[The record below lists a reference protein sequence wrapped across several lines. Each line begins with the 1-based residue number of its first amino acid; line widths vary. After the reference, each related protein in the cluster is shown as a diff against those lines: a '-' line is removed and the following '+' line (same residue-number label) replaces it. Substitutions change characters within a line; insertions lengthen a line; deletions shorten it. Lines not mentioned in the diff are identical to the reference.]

1 MVKNKRELTERQQKV
16 FSFLTSYWN
25 ENGYSP
31 TVREIQSAIDADS
44 TQTIFTALNELE
56 EAGYI
61 KREKEKPR
69 AITIIKSSDSGN
81 ATTLVPIVKRI
92 RTSQLLLDN
101 SNISSFYS
109 LPDKQVQKS
118 TFLYRMEGNALVEKN
133 IFDKDMLIFEITDHA
148 EDGDIVAVLADDAPV
163 VRILAENKTTLQ
175 SANRAFSEIEPNS
188 MEIVGKLISLIRYF

>member
-31 TVREIQSAIDADS
+31 TVREIQSAIDAES
-44 TQTIFTALNELE
+44 TQTIFIALNELE

-81 ATTLVPIVKRI
+81 ATTLAPIVKRI

-101 SNISSFYS
+101 SNISSFYP
-109 LPDKQVQKS
+109 LPDKQVQES
-118 TFLYRMEGNALVEKN
+118 TFLYQMEGNALVEKS
-133 IFDKDMLIFEITDHA
+133 IFDKDMLIFEITEHA

-163 VRILAENKTTLQ
+163 VRILAENKTILKP
-175 SANRAFSEIEPNS
+175 ANRAFSEIEPNS

>member
-31 TVREIQSAIDADS
+31 TVREIQSAIDTES
-44 TQTIFTALNELE
+44 TQTIFIALNELE

-81 ATTLVPIVKRI
+81 ATTLAPIVKRI

-101 SNISSFYS
+101 SNISSFYP
-109 LPDKQVQKS
+109 LPDKQVQES
-118 TFLYRMEGNALVEKN
+118 TFLYQMEGNALVEKS
-133 IFDKDMLIFEITDHA
+133 IFDKDMLIFEITEHA

-163 VRILAENKTTLQ
+163 VRILAENKTILKP
-175 SANRAFSEIEPNS
+175 ANRAFSDIEPNS
-188 MEIVGKLISLIRYF
+188 IEIIGKLVSLIRYI